1 MNAHCITGNFVQII
15 FEICTVD
22 YVKTLKK
29 TLRNIF
35 LISGTHPRTTNG

>member
-29 TLRNIF
+29 NFKKYFSYFRHASEN
-35 LISGTHPRTTNG
+35 N